1 MTSKFRRGPR
11 PLATAVAVLASAAAL
26 AGMANLAWAQVDA
39 GKSSVTATARQIGV
53 PMEGKFRKFDATVD
67 FDPARL
73 ASSSAKVEIDVAS
86 FEIGDAET
94 TREVRGKDWFDA
106 AKFPKAVFQSTS
118 IRSGA
123 AGKFEVAGKLT
134 IKGKTVD
141 VVVPATYRQDAA
153 GQVFDGVLPIKRT
166 AFNIGEGEWK
176 DTSVVADD
184 VQIKFHIVTAAKK
197 G

>member
-1 MTSKFRRGPR
+1 MKRMTR
-11 PLATAVAVLASAAAL
+11 PGAIAVAAVLATAGLA
-26 AGMANLAWAQVDA
+26 ANLAWAQIDTA
-39 GKSSVTATARQIGV
+39 KSTVTATARQIGV
-53 PMEGKFRKFDATVD
+53 PMEGKFKKFDAAVS
-67 FDPARL
+67 FDPAKL
-73 ASSSAKVEIDVAS
+73 ATSSAKVEIDVSS

-94 TREVRGKDWFDA
+94 TKEVRGRDWFDA
-106 AKFPKAVFQSTS
+106 AKYPKAVFQSTG
-118 IRSGA
+118 IKAGA
-123 AGKFEVAGKLT
+123 AGKFDVAGKLT

-166 AFNIGEGEWK
+166 AFNIGAGEWG

-184 VQIKFHIVTAAKK
+184 VQIKFHIVTPAKK

>member
-1 MTSKFRRGPR
+1 MKRMTR
-11 PLATAVAVLASAAAL
+11 PGAIAVAAVLATAGLA
-26 AGMANLAWAQVDA
+26 ANLAWAQIDA
-39 GKSSVTATARQIGV
+39 AKSTVTATARQIGV
-53 PMEGKFRKFDATVD
+53 PMEGKFKKFDAAVN
-67 FDPARL
+67 FDPAKL
-73 ASSSAKVEIDVAS
+73 ATSSAKVEIDVSS

-94 TREVRGKDWFDA
+94 TKEVRGRDWFDA
-106 AKFPKAVFQSTS
+106 AKYPKAVFQSTG
-118 IRSGA
+118 IKAGA
-123 AGKFEVAGKLT
+123 AGKFDVAGKLT

-166 AFNIGEGEWK
+166 AFNIGAGEWG

-184 VQIKFHIVTAAKK
+184 VQIKFHIVTPAKK